1 VKNRCDEKNLLTTK
15 TECMSCTLNAA
26 VNCSEGYLK
35 ASHGSGQRDCRYF
48 LEIRSYSL
56 SLPGCRHLCTK
67 VEAQPK
73 CCPGYWGPDCMEVYA
88 PMGWAAMGPVFVK
101 KNLVEQTVRNAQ
113 MMTRMVRTADLSV
126 IVCTVFAT
134 VGLMET
140 VHACASLVIMGL
152 TLADCAV
159 LNCRG
164 NKRCT
169 MSSSGALECKC
180 LPNYEEKSSTCE

>member
-67 VEAQPK
+67 EKFGGTNCEK
-73 CCPGYWGPDCMEVYA
+73 CADDDTYGPDCRSVCDCVHGICNSGINGDGSCLCFSGYN
-88 PMGWAAMGPVFVK
+88 GPK
-101 KNLVEQTVRNAQ
+101 CDQP
-113 MMTRMVRTADLSV
+113 
-126 IVCTVFAT
+126 
-134 VGLMET
+134 
-140 VHACASLVIMGL
+140 
-152 TLADCAV
+152 LADCAV